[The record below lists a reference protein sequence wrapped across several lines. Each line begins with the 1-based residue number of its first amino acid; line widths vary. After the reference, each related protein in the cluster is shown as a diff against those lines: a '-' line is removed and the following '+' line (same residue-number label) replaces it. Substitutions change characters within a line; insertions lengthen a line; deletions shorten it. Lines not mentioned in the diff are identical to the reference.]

1 MRTARAGGARGDP
14 RAAHRRPL
22 SLSWSRWYQAIVLAD
37 RGHEQGARGKNYEA
51 PVRTPGST
59 SSNTWRWADVD
70 TSSFDASS
78 TSTRSGS
85 VNQPL
90 SEPWHKLCSQSSC
103 CERTIRVTGPAARRL
118 LGRRRDDRQQKHLRH
133 NNIRA
138 RRGTAAAHRDDHRSR
153 RVMAEDRRRVGRH
166 WVRGAANEICC
177 VRWISLMLITIS
189 STCLTSCTRG
199 LKVANPR

>member
-1 MRTARAGGARGDP
+1 MIGRWAAAWCWGPVGLIAQAGVKLILHFRIRDNDARRPDAEQHGQAVLAVTPDP
-14 RAAHRRPL
+14 RIDDPCLCRGRVGTRR
-22 SLSWSRWYQAIVLAD
+22 SSWPTRATSRVPGG
-37 RGHEQGARGKNYEA
+37 RTTT

-59 SSNTWRWADVD
+59 SSNTWRWADVI

-118 LGRRRDDRQQKHLRH
+118 LGRRRDVTQQKRLRH
-133 NNIRA
+133 NNI
-138 RRGTAAAHRDDHRSR
+138 
-153 RVMAEDRRRVGRH
+153 
-166 WVRGAANEICC
+166 
-177 VRWISLMLITIS
+177 
-189 STCLTSCTRG
+189 
-199 LKVANPR
+199 

>member
-1 MRTARAGGARGDP
+1 MATAAEAAAGAAAAAAAADDGAVGGSLVLGPWWGDRTGKGQADPPPPNRRQRRTLTRCGTARAGGARGDP

-37 RGHEQGARGKNYEA
+37 QGHEQGARGKNYEA

-59 SSNTWRWADVD
+59 SSNTWRWADVN
-70 TSSFDASS
+70 TSSFDASW

-90 SEPWHKLCSQSSC
+90 SEPWHRLCSQSSR

-118 LGRRRDDRQQKHLRH
+118 LGRRRDVTQQKRLRH

-138 RRGTAAAHRDDHRSR
+138 G
-153 RVMAEDRRRVGRH
+153 AEH
-166 WVRGAANEICC
+166 
-177 VRWISLMLITIS
+177 S
-189 STCLTSCTRG
+189 S
-199 LKVANPR
+199 APR